1 MGEQHIDSAISL
13 RNVSRTFENR
23 TSLKDISIDLN
34 PGDLCALI
42 GPGDAGK
49 TAILYM
55 ILGIIRPES
64 GDIRVF
70 GEQPGS
76 AGAMSKTGAVLE
88 RMDFPPSARLREI
101 VDLVRGHFDDP
112 VSTDDLLRRCRIDN
126 LADRLA
132 ADMNHSQRR
141 WLAIALS
148 LVNRP
153 SALIMDSPMLGMDVG
168 WRDELWN
175 LLAGYAAD
183 GGVALITT
191 DVLHEVETYAS
202 RVVIMHS
209 GRIVDMGTVSEVV
222 DRHGQRTVSM
232 AADSLPDVDGLAEVE
247 RCDGRPR
254 LYTSDSDTLVQVLR
268 EHDANIE
275 NLKVRRPSLEDVVL
289 SLIKTEENGS

>member
-1 MGEQHIDSAISL
+1 MGEQHIDSVISL
-13 RNVSRTFENR
+13 HNVSRTFANR
-23 TSLKDISIDLN
+23 TSLIDITLDLN
-34 PGDLCALI
+34 PGDLCVLI

-55 ILGIIRPES
+55 ILGMIRPES

-88 RMDFPPSARLREI
+88 RMDFPSSARVREI

-126 LADRLA
+126 LADQLA
-132 ADMNHSQRR
+132 ADMNQSQSR

-183 GGVALITT
+183 GGAALITT

-209 GRIVDMGTVSEVV
+209 GRIVEMGTVSEVL
-222 DRHGQRTVSM
+222 DRHGRRTVSM
-232 AADSLPDVDGLAEVE
+232 AADSLPDVDVLANVE
-247 RCDGRPR
+247 WREGRPR
-254 LYTSDSDTLVQVLR
+254 LYTLDSDTAIQILR
-268 EHDANIE
+268 ERDEHIE
-275 NLKVRRPSLEDVVL
+275 DLEVRRPSLEEVVL
-289 SLIKTEENGS
+289 SLIEREDNG